1 MTQTLKNLVS
11 LYQSKVDDDMKE
23 SLMDMKILDDAPKGL
38 YHFTQAMQNLQ
49 PQKGET
55 IHAMVEVGDVFG
67 DPTYNRVNRVHYGNI
82 ASNLKKRGGFSYKS
96 AGTISLFLRPDGT
109 LVATKGNHRVT
120 KMYAVTGDKKALI
133 PAEITIH
140 PSEDAAEI
148 IRLEAEDHNVDCNY
162 RTSQATDDRFK
173 AAFHAG
179 EKWAVDLYNYLSD
192 FSVGIAGTNEDAEYE
207 VTSYRQITKSMKIS
221 EAACSR
227 YINAFTLMNCEDELG
242 GIAVYAGTCFL
253 VNFAESIEYVD
264 SNNNVDSFTGLMDY
278 IYNNRNQVSM
288 GFLENA
294 TQAELTKGNGKFKGE
309 EVNVARL
316 VSLYNEYCQKILRA
330 KIPTLNNTAIG
341 YSSNEYLDFVKK
353 ADETVRSRVDEIARQ
368 TF

>member
-11 LYQSKVDDDMKE
+11 LYQSKVNDDIKK
-23 SLMDMKILDDAPKGL
+23 SLIDMKILDDAPKGL
-38 YHFTQAMQNLQ
+38 YHFSQAMQNLQ

-55 IHAMVEVGDVFG
+55 IHAMVEVGDVYG
-67 DPTYNRVNRVHYGNI
+67 DPTYNRVNRIHYGNI
-82 ASNLKKRGGFSYKS
+82 ATNLKKRGGFSYKS
-96 AGTISLFLRPDGT
+96 SGTISLFLRPDGT

-120 KMYAVTGDKKALI
+120 KMFAVTGDKKALI

-162 RTSQATDDRFK
+162 RTAQATDDRFK
-173 AAFHAG
+173 AAFYAG
-179 EKWAVDLYNYLSD
+179 EKWAVDLYNYLFD
-192 FSVGIAGTNEDAEYE
+192 FCVGIAGTNEDAKYE
-207 VTSYRQITKSMKIS
+207 VTSYRQITKSKNLS
-221 EAACSR
+221 QAACSR
-227 YINAFTLMNCEDELG
+227 YIEAFTLMDCENELG
-242 GIAVYAGTCFL
+242 GNAVYAGTCFL
-253 VNFAESIEYVD
+253 VYFAESIAYVD

-278 IYNNRNQVSM
+278 IYNNRNTLSV

-294 TQAELTKGNGKFKGE
+294 TQAELTKGNSKFKGE

-330 KIPTLNNTAIG
+330 KIPTLNNSAIG
-341 YSSNEYLDFVKK
+341 YSSNEYLDFIKK
-353 ADETVRSRVDEIARQ
+353 ADETVRSRVDEVARQ